1 METPIG
7 VVWDTPV
14 TGWAGEESDWVQKL
28 VLHPPRKNAVII
40 ALLKMTRQP
49 TKHFNEEDFGHTLL
63 KTKGLEPSGS

>member
-1 METPIG
+1 M
-7 VVWDTPV
+7 VWDTPV

-49 TKHFNEEDFGHTLL
+49 TETF
-63 KTKGLEPSGS
+63 